1 MRKGINFRLV
11 IVLLGL
17 FWSGICFP
25 GCRSERSFDY
35 PFQSVHFT
43 QVKIKDNFW
52 APRLE
57 TNRRVTIPYA
67 FKMCEETGRIE
78 NFREAARVLRGEIA
92 HGRFYSK
99 YPFDDSDVYKII
111 EGASYSLAIYP
122 DPQLEQYL
130 DELIAEIRA
139 AQEPDGY
146 LYTARTVKAAK
157 PHPWI
162 KKERWANLY
171 MAHELYNVGHLYEA
185 AVAHYLSTGKRDL
198 LDVALKNADLVAQVF
213 GPGKKHGVPGHQEI
227 EIGLVKLYR
236 LTGERKYLDLAKFF
250 LDERGRAKGR
260 KLYGEYSQ
268 DHLPVVEQKEAV
280 GHAVRAMYMY
290 SAMADVAALTGD
302 EAYIEAIKT
311 IWKDVVSTKLYLTG
325 GIGAAGRIEG
335 FGEPYQLPN
344 ETAYCE
350 TCASIGHVFWNQ
362 RMFLFTGDSKYIDV
376 LEKILYNALLS
387 GISLEGD
394 RFFYSNVLAS
404 DGQHERSPWFSC
416 ACCPSNITRFLPSLP
431 GYIYALQGDRLYV
444 NLFIQNEAEI
454 KVQGKR
460 VKVKQITNYPW
471 SGRIKL
477 IVEPEKEA
485 EFTIMFRIPG
495 WALGKAVPSD
505 LYRFKEKEI
514 PPPEV
519 KVNGKKVTLEL
530 TQGYLP
536 LRRRWQT
543 GDMVEVNLPLP
554 VHRVVAHPKVKADEG
569 LIAWQRGPLI
579 YCAEAIDNGGAVTNI
594 VIPEK
599 ADLQPEFRA
608 SLLGGV
614 VVLKGEVWGLYQK
627 KPQGRTEKVKQPFLA
642 IPYYA
647 WAHRG
652 RGEMRVWLAEDETK
666 ARPRR

>member
-1 MRKGINFRLV
+1 VRKGINFRLV

-362 RMFLFTGDSKYIDV
+362 RMFLFTGDS
-376 LEKILYNALLS
+376 N
-387 GISLEGD
+387 IS
-394 RFFYSNVLAS
+394 
-404 DGQHERSPWFSC
+404 
-416 ACCPSNITRFLPSLP
+416 
-431 GYIYALQGDRLYV
+431 
-444 NLFIQNEAEI
+444 
-454 KVQGKR
+454 
-460 VKVKQITNYPW
+460 
-471 SGRIKL
+471 
-477 IVEPEKEA
+477 
-485 EFTIMFRIPG
+485 MF
-495 WALGKAVPSD
+495 W
-505 LYRFKEKEI
+505 
-514 PPPEV
+514 
-519 KVNGKKVTLEL
+519 
-530 TQGYLP
+530 
-536 LRRRWQT
+536 
-543 GDMVEVNLPLP
+543 
-554 VHRVVAHPKVKADEG
+554 
-569 LIAWQRGPLI
+569 
-579 YCAEAIDNGGAVTNI
+579 
-594 VIPEK
+594 
-599 ADLQPEFRA
+599 
-608 SLLGGV
+608 
-614 VVLKGEVWGLYQK
+614 K
-627 KPQGRTEKVKQPFLA
+627 KPFITPCFQG
-642 IPYYA
+642 
-647 WAHRG
+647 
-652 RGEMRVWLAEDETK
+652 
-666 ARPRR
+666 